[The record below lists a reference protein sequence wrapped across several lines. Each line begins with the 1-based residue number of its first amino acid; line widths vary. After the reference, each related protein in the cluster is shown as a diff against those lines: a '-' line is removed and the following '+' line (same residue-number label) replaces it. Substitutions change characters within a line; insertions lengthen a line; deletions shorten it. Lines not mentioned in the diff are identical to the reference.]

1 MTHLTDVVADDSVV
15 VFTVDSVVVV
25 VDAAGNSVVAVA
37 DDSVV
42 SAGSSVED
50 LGDSVAVVVVFIVGD
65 SVPVVV
71 NGDSVVVVVV
81 VVDVVVVVVAAGKFV
96 VADEF
101 VDDVVACDF
110 VVVVACKFVVVTSDS
125 VDVIVDVIVAGD
137 SVVDVIVVDG
147 SADVVGLFVV
157 VDDEYDVDLSK
168 DGSVVPLIADMLVV
182 VATASIV
189 VLVEPLSALVSS
201 AIPEVSVVVSVSDMV
216 VFSESSGVG
225 SVVNMS
231 FVKVVCVELCIMVVD
246 MLDSIGLVGLVEL
259 TVSVDWDDE
268 ESTVDCVAVVD
279 TPDDVVVFIEL
290 EVLVPP
296 GSREVYISDVNI
308 EEIGVGVD
316 EGGVVLPVEE
326 IQNRYV
332 IF

>member
-81 VVDVVVVVVAAGKFV
+81 VVDVVVVVVAADKFV

-110 VVVVACKFVVVTSDS
+110 VVARKFVVVISDS

-246 MLDSIGLVGLVEL
+246 MVDSIGLVGLVEL